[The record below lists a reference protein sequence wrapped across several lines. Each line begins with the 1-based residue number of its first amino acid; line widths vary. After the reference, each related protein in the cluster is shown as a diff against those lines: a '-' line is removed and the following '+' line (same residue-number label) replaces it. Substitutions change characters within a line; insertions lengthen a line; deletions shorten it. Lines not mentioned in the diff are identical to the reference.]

1 MARAKAKTKIKTKA
15 KIAKKAVKA
24 KVKKSVRP
32 VASKAAAPRRRAA
45 KSSLVKDLG
54 VLAEK
59 ISSMGKSMFEQGTE
73 KASELARAGVG
84 AVERGSEKISSEI
97 ASIKRAAFSRKKS

>member
-1 MARAKAKTKIKTKA
+1 MARAKAKTKIKAKA
-15 KIAKKAVKA
+15 KIAKKAAKA
-24 KVKKSVRP
+24 KGKKAVRR
-32 VASKAAAPRRRAA
+32 VASKTATPRRRAV
-45 KSSLVKDLG
+45 KSSLAKDLG
-54 VLAEK
+54 VLADK
-59 ISSMGKSMFEQGTE
+59 ISSMGKAMFEQGTE

>member
-1 MARAKAKTKIKTKA
+1 MARAKTKIKAKA
-15 KIAKKAVKA
+15 KIAKKAIRA
-24 KVKKSVRP
+24 KIKKSVRR
-32 VASKAAAPRRRAA
+32 VASKTAPPRRRAA

-54 VLAEK
+54 VLADK

-84 AVERGSEKISSEI
+84 AVERGSEKISGEI
-97 ASIKRAAFSRKKS
+97 ASIKRAAFSRMKS